1 MQIRKI
7 YEYALQ
13 REEEGKRFFEQNA
26 ERFGHAAAVGVFK
39 NLALEEQKHIDF
51 INHQLENLDQE
62 VSSPSLADEGIENP
76 NFFLKKAESELID
89 QTVLQSLVPVL
100 PILRMAYLIERDF
113 AEFYRMAADRVEGK
127 AKQSLE
133 MLALWEKGHENLF
146 KNLHDRAFEEY
157 AQMPW
162 GG

>member
-39 NLALEEQKHIDF
+39 NLALEEQKHIEF
-51 INHQLENLDQE
+51 IHHQLQSLDQE
-62 VSSPSLADEGIENP
+62 TSSPFPAGKEMEDP

-113 AEFYRMAADRVEGK
+113 SEFYRMAADRVEGK

>member
-39 NLALEEQKHIDF
+39 NLALEEQKHIEF
-51 INHQLENLDQE
+51 IKHQLKNLDQDDSTLT
-62 VSSPSLADEGIENP
+62 SSGEEMNDP

-113 AEFYRMAADRVEGK
+113 AEFYRMAAARVEGK
-127 AKQSLE
+127 AKKALE
-133 MLALWEKGHENLF
+133 LLALWETGHENLF

>member
-1 MQIRKI
+1 MKIQKI

-26 ERFGHAAAVGVFK
+26 ERFGHAAVVGVFK

-51 INHQLENLDQE
+51 INRQLQNLDEE
-62 VSSPSLADEGIENP
+62 VSSPSPAEEGMENP
-76 NFFLKKAESELID
+76 NFFLKEAESELVD
-89 QTVLQSLVPVL
+89 QTVLQSMVPVL

-133 MLALWEKGHENLF
+133 LLALWEKGHENLF